1 MLAASGQ
8 GLEEYK
14 TESQEILREKWL
26 RQVSDE
32 ALLVGIEI
40 KWLVTEIL
48 RKTLWAEGSGGI
60 NDDSS
65 LTQAER
71 PSRFVLFAFPTKLRL
86 YCNVEI

>member
-1 MLAASGQ
+1 MAASGQ

-40 KWLVTEIL
+40 K
-48 RKTLWAEGSGGI
+48 
-60 NDDSS
+60 
-65 LTQAER
+65 
-71 PSRFVLFAFPTKLRL
+71 
-86 YCNVEI
+86 